1 MLVCMVILN
10 VLFGAAIYATSDL
23 DITTSLFASAP
34 RHQVFHKERIYE
46 AVWGLDGLGNANVV
60 AEHIRRIRVK
70 LSAVSEKTYI
80 ETVWG
85 VGYKWVA

>member
-1 MLVCMVILN
+1 M
-10 VLFGAAIYATSDL
+10 TSW
-23 DITTSLFASAP
+23 SCSACTGK
-34 RHQVFHKERIYE
+34 VFHKERIYE
-46 AVWGLDGLGNANVV
+46 AVRGLDGLGNANVV